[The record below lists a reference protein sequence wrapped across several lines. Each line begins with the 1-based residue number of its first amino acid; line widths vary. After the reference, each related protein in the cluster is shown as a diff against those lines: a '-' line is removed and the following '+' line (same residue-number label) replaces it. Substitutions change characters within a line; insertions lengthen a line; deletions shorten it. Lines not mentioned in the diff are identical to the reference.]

1 MYLDFESIVILA
13 GVYWLLY
20 RAFASLPAEYDRK
33 NTANRR
39 YQHNRL

>member
-1 MYLDFESIVILA
+1 MRIDFESIVIMA
-13 GVYWLLY
+13 GTCWMLY

-39 YQHNRL
+39 Y